1 MSNAA
6 DAFPLEER
14 AAALRLPEGFIL
26 GAATAAYQIEG
37 AIRADGKGES
47 IWDSFTRRP
56 GVIVDGTSGA
66 VACDSYHRWPDDIAL
81 LKEMSLGAYRFSL
94 GWARM
99 QPGGQGALNAAGMA
113 YYDRLIDGLLEAGI
127 APYVTLYHWD
137 LPQELQERGGWYNRE
152 TSERFADYAEKAVAV
167 IGDRVRHWTTLNE
180 PWTFGWFGHAYGED
194 APGQADGVKGG
205 LAASHHALLA
215 HGLAVPR
222 IRAAAPGG
230 EVGIVLDLNVV
241 SPASDAPDDVA
252 AAKRFEGVQNRWYLD
267 AVFKGEYPADILDL
281 CADLLPQIR
290 EGDTATICQPLDYL
304 GVNIYR
310 RSVIGAGTELPPLNF
325 ARVNPPGRYTAT
337 GWEIW
342 PRCIRDALDFVHR
355 EYGPK
360 TLLITENGMATPP
373 EVPGPDGKV
382 HDPERARYLVEHLE
396 EVAEAARAGVPVK
409 GYFAWTLMDNFEWA
423 SGYTVPFGLA
433 HVDPDTLDRRLKLSG
448 EVFGRIAR
456 GARG

>member
-6 DAFPLEER
+6 DAFPLNDR
-14 AAALRLPEGFIL
+14 TAALRLPEEFTI

-37 AIRADGKGES
+37 AIHADGKGES

-56 GVIVDGTSGA
+56 GVIVDGSSGEA
-66 VACDSYHRWPDDIAL
+66 ACDSYHRWPDDIAL
-81 LKEMSLGAYRFSL
+81 LRDMCLGAYRFSL

-99 QPGGQGALNAAGMA
+99 QPGGQGRLNPAGVA

-137 LPQELQERGGWYNRE
+137 LPQELQDKGGWYSRE
-152 TSERFADYAEKAVAV
+152 TSERFADYAEKAVAA

-194 APGQADGVKGG
+194 APGLADGVKGG

-222 IRAAAPGG
+222 IRAAAPGA

-241 SPASDAPDDVA
+241 SPASDAPEDVA

-267 AVFKGEYPADILDL
+267 AVFKGQYPADILEL
-281 CADLLPQIR
+281 CADLLPDIR
-290 EGDTATICQPLDYL
+290 DGDTAAVSQPLDYL

-325 ARVNPPGRYTAT
+325 ARINPPGRYTAT

-360 TLLITENGMATPP
+360 KLLITENGMATPP

-382 HDPERARYLVEHLE
+382 HDPDRARYLVEHLE
-396 EVAEAARAGVPVK
+396 EVAEAARSGVPVR

-433 HVDPDTLDRRLKLSG
+433 HVDPVTQGRRLKLSG

-456 GARG
+456 NNR

>member
-1 MSNAA
+1 MSKAA

-14 AAALRLPEGFIL
+14 AAALRLPEGFVL
-26 GAATAAYQIEG
+26 GAATAAYQVEG
-37 AIRADGKGES
+37 AIGVDGKGES
-47 IWDSFTRRP
+47 IWDRFTRRP
-56 GVIVDGTSGA
+56 GVIVDGTSGE

-81 LKEMSLGAYRFSL
+81 LKEMGLDAYRFSL

-99 QPGGQGALNAAGMA
+99 QPGGQGRLNPAGVA

-127 APYVTLYHWD
+127 TPYVTLYHWD
-137 LPQELQERGGWYNRE
+137 LPQNLQERGGWYNRE
-152 TSERFADYAEKAVAV
+152 TSERFADYAEQAVGA

-194 APGQADGVKGG
+194 APGLNDGVKGG

-222 IRAAAPGG
+222 IRAAAPRA

-267 AVFKGEYPADILDL
+267 AVFKGAYPANILEL
-281 CADLLPQIR
+281 CAGLLPEIR
-290 EGDTATICQPLDYL
+290 DGDTAMICQPLDYL

-310 RSVIGAGTELPPLNF
+310 RSVIRAGAELPPLNF

-355 EYGPK
+355 DYGPTK
-360 TLLITENGMATPP
+360 LLITENGMATPP

-382 HDPERARYLVEHLE
+382 HDPERARYLIEHLE
-396 EVAEAARAGVPVK
+396 EVAEAARSGVPVA

-433 HVDPDTLDRRLKLSG
+433 HVDPVTQDRRLKYSG
-448 EVFGRIAR
+448 EVLGRIAR
-456 GARG
+456 NNR